1 MRHSTRA
8 PTKAERAHLAAVKAL
23 PCVACVI
30 DDRFDVLTACGPTE
44 VHHLLSGNKRR
55 GHMFVLPLG
64 RYHHRGVPFDG
75 ISARQMQSLYGP
87 SLARQSKLFHAW
99 YGDDQS
105 LLEKTNEMLDTRL
118 RKAS

>member
-30 DDRFDVLTACGPTE
+30 DDRFTELTVCGPTE

-64 RYHHRGVPFDG
+64 RWHHRAVPFDG
-75 ISARQMQSLYGP
+75 LSARQMRSLHGP
-87 SLARQSKLFHAW
+87 SLARESKMFRLW
-99 YGDDQS
+99 YGDDDA
-105 LLEKTNEMLDTRL
+105 LLARVNELLAQR
-118 RKAS
+118 RAA

>member
-30 DDRFDVLTACGPTE
+30 DDRFTELTVCGPTE

-64 RYHHRGVPFDG
+64 RYHHRGEPLDG
-75 ISARQMQSLYGP
+75 MSARAMRALHGP

-99 YGDDQS
+99 YGDDEA
-105 LLEKTNEMLDTRL
+105 LLARVNAMLAGR
-118 RKAS
+118 RAA

>member
-30 DDRFDVLTACGPTE
+30 DDRFTELTVCGPTE

-64 RYHHRGVPFDG
+64 RYHHRGEPLDG
-75 ISARQMQSLYGP
+75 MSARAMRALHGP
-87 SLARQSKLFHAW
+87 SLARQSKLFHAG
-99 YGDDQS
+99 YGDDAS
-105 LLEKTNEMLDTRL
+105 LLARVNAMLAGR
-118 RKAS
+118 RAA

>member
-30 DDRFDVLTACGPTE
+30 DDRFDVLTVCGPTE

-64 RYHHRGVPFDG
+64 AWHHRGVCSDLNCLSDMRFW
-75 ISARQMQSLYGP
+75 YGP
-87 SLARQSKLFHAW
+87 SLAEGSKPFHAR
-99 YGDDQS
+99 YGTDDE
-105 LLEKTNEMLDTRL
+105 LLARVNALLAGR
-118 RKAS
+118 RAA

>member
-8 PTKAERAHLAAVKAL
+8 PTKAEREHLAAVKAL
-23 PCVACVI
+23 PCVACSHLCIAGPYV
-30 DDRFDVLTACGPTE
+30 CGPTE

-64 RYHHRGVPFDG
+64 RYHHRGEPLDG
-75 ISARQMQSLYGP
+75 MSARAMRALHGP

-99 YGDDQS
+99 YGDDAS
-105 LLEKTNEMLDTRL
+105 LLARVNAMLAGR
-118 RKAS
+118 RAA